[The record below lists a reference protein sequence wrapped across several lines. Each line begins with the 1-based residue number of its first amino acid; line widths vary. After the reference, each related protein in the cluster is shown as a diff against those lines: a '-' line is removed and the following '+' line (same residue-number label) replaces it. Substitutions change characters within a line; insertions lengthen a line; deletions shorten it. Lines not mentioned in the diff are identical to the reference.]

1 MLIDSINRFDQQ
13 LTHLG
18 GDRYQ
23 LISEL
28 STSKTFKSTV
38 TAITF
43 SIELTEARIHSRLVR
58 EQQPSDYIWQL
69 IVNTSFAQLGVATPL
84 DILFWNNQTLLIG
97 DLSTLKSSEVTQVEV
112 SSKVFSIENENLLS
126 SAISDVLDFTEIL
139 IDITAENLQTEEG
152 NQVLVTSKRYERS
165 KLLRKIAIGIHGN
178 SCSVCDMNFENVY
191 GEIGRDFIHVHHIER
206 VADKGIRTIDPYAD
220 LIPVC
225 PNCHAMLHSSTPP
238 LKPSELKKNL
248 RNQHND

>member
-1 MLIDSINRFDQQ
+1 MLSNSISRFDQQ
-13 LTHLG
+13 LTNLC

-23 LISEL
+23 LIADL
-28 STSKTFKSTV
+28 STSKTYKSTL
-38 TAITF
+38 TAISF
-43 SIELTEARIHSRLVR
+43 SIELSEARVHSRLIR

-84 DILFWNNQTLLIG
+84 DILFWNNQTLFSS
-97 DLSTLKSSEVTQVEV
+97 DLSTLRSSEVTQVEI
-112 SSKVFSIENENLLS
+112 SSKVFSIENENLLRN
-126 SAISDVLDFTEIL
+126 AISDVLDFTEIL
-139 IDITAENLQTEEG
+139 IDITAENLRTEEG
-152 NQVLVTSKRYERS
+152 TQVLVTSKRYERS
-165 KLLRKIAIGIHGN
+165 NLLRKIAIGIHGN
-178 SCSVCDMNFENVY
+178 CCFVCGMNFENVY

-248 RNQHND
+248 RN